1 MNARGQ
7 WPRRARIYDG
17 GMSEGEEG
25 RTSGIRGVKSAA
37 RTVALLE
44 LLAARG
50 DRPARLDE
58 LAAELGVPRSSM
70 YQLLQTLVECR
81 WVRTD
86 VTGSLYGIGIRAL
99 LTGTS
104 YLDTDRRVRVIRPYL
119 DEASDALGETI
130 HLARF
135 DGPDVVY
142 LATRESHEYVRTISR
157 VGRRVPAHAGALGK
171 ALLAE
176 RPDAELPLP
185 AEPFTALTEH
195 THTDRAVAAGRP
207 GAGARARLLDRT
219 RGDGAGDRGL
229 RLRLALRQSRRSTPS
244 AARFRWPGSPW
255 TTRPASCPSCG
266 RSRRRSR
273 PSWRPPQAP
282 PTGVD
287 RVARRRAGCV
297 DHLAVITSP
306 DPVARRAAAAP
317 GQRRCC
323 VPAPGT
329 AATPPATPPWPGR
342 SDRARR
348 ADGPGRGGCR
358 LPLRCW
364 RGRGTGRARGG
375 SGRRPGVVAVWCAM

>member
-1 MNARGQ
+1 MAG
-7 WPRRARIYDG
+7 PSRIYDG
-17 GMSEGEEG
+17 VMSEGEEG
-25 RTSGIRGVKSAA
+25 QARGVRGVKSAA

-135 DGPDVVY
+135 DSPDVVY

-176 RPDAELPLP
+176 RPDTELPLP
-185 AEPFTALTEH
+185 AEPFTALTDH
-195 THTDRAVAAGRP
+195 THTDRASLLADLEQVRERGYSIEHEETVPGIAGFGFALRYDSP
-207 GAGARARLLDRT
+207 AIDAISCSVPLARLT
-219 RGDGAGDRGL
+219 
-229 RLRLALRQSRRSTPS
+229 
-244 AARFRWPGSPW
+244 
-255 TTRPASCPSCG
+255 
-266 RSRRRSR
+266 
-273 PSWRPPQAP
+273 
-282 PTGVD
+282 
-287 RVARRRAGCV
+287 V
-297 DHLAVITSP
+297 DHESRIVSVMREVQAKIETILAPALGAP
-306 DPVARRAAAAP
+306 D
-317 GQRRCC
+317 
-323 VPAPGT
+323 
-329 AATPPATPPWPGR
+329 
-342 SDRARR
+342 
-348 ADGPGRGGCR
+348 
-358 LPLRCW
+358 W
-364 RGRGTGRARGG
+364 R
-375 SGRRPGVVAVWCAM
+375 